1 MLGYKEDIFLFQY
14 RYISNFPMIQVI
26 KLSLEILLMLFHKKE
41 YRKPYLKYIISTVKV
56 KYRDIVFISQKLLYQ
71 KRITN
76 PESNSYYYK
85 LFSIFT
91 AKKFWRRD

>member
-1 MLGYKEDIFLFQY
+1 ML
-14 RYISNFPMIQVI
+14 P
-26 KLSLEILLMLFHKKE
+26 LEICLMLFHKKE

-85 LFSIFT
+85 LFNFLLH
-91 AKKFWRRD
+91 KKVLEKGLIPFSSFLF

>member
-1 MLGYKEDIFLFQY
+1 
-14 RYISNFPMIQVI
+14 
-26 KLSLEILLMLFHKKE
+26 MLFHKKE

-85 LFSIFT
+85 HFSQFFT
-91 AKKFWRRD
+91 AQKVLEKGLIPFSCFLSQFNNLF

>member
-1 MLGYKEDIFLFQY
+1 ML
-14 RYISNFPMIQVI
+14 P
-26 KLSLEILLMLFHKKE
+26 LEICLMLFHKKE

-91 AKKFWRRD
+91 AQKSFGEGINSLLQLFVLIQQLVLN

>member
-1 MLGYKEDIFLFQY
+1 
-14 RYISNFPMIQVI
+14 VI
-26 KLSLEILLMLFHKKE
+26 KLPLEILLMLFHKKE

-76 PESNSYYYK
+76 PESNSYYYYK
-85 LFSIFT
+85 LFNFYCTKSFGEGINSLLLLFVSIQQLVLN
-91 AKKFWRRD
+91 